1 MTGTDL
7 LVKILLG
14 GMSVLATVIAVLWRR
29 DVHRSDA
36 RAVESDKRIATLEAN
51 GAEMQKELRAL
62 QDQRVKEAKEMLITG
77 LQALDRNSDR
87 LESHDRILELLKA
100 TMEAALERLSRPA

>member
-14 GMSVLATVIAVLWRR
+14 GMSALAAVIAVLWRR
-29 DVHRSDA
+29 DVHRSDT
-36 RAVESDKRIATLEAN
+36 RAAEQDKRIVALEAQA
-51 GAEMQKELRAL
+51 AEQQKELRSL
-62 QDQRVKEAKEMLITG
+62 QDQRVKEAKEMLTTG

-87 LESHDRILELLKA
+87 LESHDRILGLLKA
-100 TMEAALERLSRPA
+100 TMEAALERLSRP